1 MNAAR
6 MASVPERGV
15 IAGVLGRA
23 LPGLHPSDTPF
34 GPEMNWTGRWPKSP
48 ALGADSACSQGA
60 APPPAGHVS
69 SCRNMPRGK
78 DVFGLK
84 SQSGM

>member
-6 MASVPERGV
+6 TASVLERGV
-15 IAGVLGRA
+15 NAGVLGRA
-23 LPGLHPSDTPF
+23 PAGLHPSDAPF

-48 ALGADSACSQGA
+48 ALGADRACSQGA
-60 APPPAGHVS
+60 ASPPAGHVR

-78 DVFGLK
+78 GVFGLK